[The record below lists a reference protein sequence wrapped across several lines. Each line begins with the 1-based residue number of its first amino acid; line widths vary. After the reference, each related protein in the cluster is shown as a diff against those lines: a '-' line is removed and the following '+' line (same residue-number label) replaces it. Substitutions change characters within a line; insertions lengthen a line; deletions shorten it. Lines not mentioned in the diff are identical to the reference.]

1 MYVSG
6 LALTLHE
13 ELQTTKKY
21 ILFGFYSNSGDNCL
35 FSVTEALLN
44 SLIQL
49 ASVKRLAHRKWQRK
63 GQGITDPGHQIPVMQ
78 QGAFVSTKTLL
89 SGEN

>member
-21 ILFGFYSNSGDNCL
+21 IWFGFYSNSGDNCL

-49 ASVKRLAHRKWQRK
+49 ASVKRTGTQEMTEERTRDH
-63 GQGITDPGHQIPVMQ
+63 
-78 QGAFVSTKTLL
+78 
-89 SGEN
+89 

>member
-13 ELQTTKKY
+13 DLQTTKKY
-21 ILFGFYSNSGDNCL
+21 ISFGFYSNSGDDCL
-35 FSVTEALLN
+35 FSITEVLLS

-49 ASVKRLAHRKWQRK
+49 ANVKRT
-63 GQGITDPGHQIPVMQ
+63 GMQ
-78 QGAFVSTKTLL
+78 EMTEERTRDH
-89 SGEN
+89 

>member
-6 LALTLHE
+6 LALTLHK

-21 ILFGFYSNSGDNCL
+21 IWFGFYSNSGDDCL
-35 FSVTEALLN
+35 FSITEVLLN

-49 ASVKRLAHRKWQRK
+49 ANVKR
-63 GQGITDPGHQIPVMQ
+63 TVMQ
-78 QGAFVSTKTLL
+78 EMTEERTRDH
-89 SGEN
+89 